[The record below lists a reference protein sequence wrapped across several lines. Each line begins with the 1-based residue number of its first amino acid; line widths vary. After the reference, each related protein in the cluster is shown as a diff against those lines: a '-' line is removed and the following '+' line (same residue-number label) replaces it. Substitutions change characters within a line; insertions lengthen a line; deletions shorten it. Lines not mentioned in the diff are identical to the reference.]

1 MYLRNMEGA
10 ARSADITQTPAGTR
24 GGNTAQSAAPARDA
38 SSSTTAPSRGAF
50 FDMMLSVQAPA
61 PAPPAGPAATRSTV
75 QNPTAVPNPTARLL
89 SGDENSTGVR
99 ASSRTA
105 PPKVEAVRNSPSTL
119 HTLDTTTPEPTT
131 PAPPPSAP
139 PVPVSDNPVDVIN
152 ALLTRLG
159 YDATAFNTRVTS
171 SQISYPG
178 ASYEYPLLEVT
189 VNGERVGFHLP
200 SAMRDPRITA
210 ANISS
215 MLGRP
220 LLNFGV
226 FA

>member
-1 MYLRNMEGA
+1 MYLRNIEGA
-10 ARSADITQTPAGTR
+10 ARSADITRTTARTTSGR
-24 GGNTAQSAAPARDA
+24 NTAQSAATSRDA
-38 SSSTTAPSRGAF
+38 APATAPATTAPSSRGAF
-50 FDMMLSVQAPA
+50 FDMMLAAQ
-61 PAPPAGPAATRSTV
+61 PPTIGPPVTAANRSAA
-75 QNPTAVPNPTARLL
+75 QNPTARVL
-89 SGDENSTGVR
+89 SADENSTGVR
-99 ASSRTA
+99 GASRTA
-105 PPKVEAVRNSPSTL
+105 PPRVEEVRNSPSSIQP
-119 HTLDTTTPEPTT
+119 LDTTTPEPATPT
-131 PAPPPSAP
+131 PASTA
-139 PVPVSDNPVDVIN
+139 PVSDNPVDVIN

-159 YDATAFNTRVTS
+159 YDASAFQTRVTS

-200 SAMRDPRITA
+200 SAMRDPRVTA

>member
-1 MYLRNMEGA
+1 MYLRNIEGA
-10 ARSADITQTPAGTR
+10 ARSADITRTTARTTSGR
-24 GGNTAQSAAPARDA
+24 NTAQSAATSRDA
-38 SSSTTAPSRGAF
+38 APATTTPSSRGAF
-50 FDMMLSVQAPA
+50 FDMMLAAQ
-61 PAPPAGPAATRSTV
+61 PPMIGPPVTAASRSAA
-75 QNPTAVPNPTARLL
+75 QNPTARLL
-89 SGDENSTGVR
+89 SADENSTGVR
-99 ASSRTA
+99 GASRTA
-105 PPKVEAVRNSPSTL
+105 PPRVEEVRNSPSSIQP
-119 HTLDTTTPEPTT
+119 LDTTTPEPATPT
-131 PAPPPSAP
+131 PASTA
-139 PVPVSDNPVDVIN
+139 PVSDNPVDVIN

-159 YDATAFNTRVTS
+159 YDASAFQTRVTS

>member
-1 MYLRNMEGA
+1 MYLRNIEGA
-10 ARSADITQTPAGTR
+10 ARSADITRITAGSTSGR
-24 GGNTAQSAAPARDA
+24 NTTQSAATSRDA
-38 SSSTTAPSRGAF
+38 APSSTAPSSRGAF
-50 FDMMLSVQAPA
+50 FDMMLAAQSPA
-61 PAPPAGPAATRSTV
+61 PAQAVAPAANRSVV
-75 QNPTAVPNPTARLL
+75 QNPTARLL
-89 SGDENSTGVR
+89 SADENSTGVR
-99 ASSRTA
+99 GSSRTA
-105 PPKVEAVRNSPSTL
+105 PPKVEAVRNSPSSVQP
-119 HTLDTTTPEPTT
+119 LDTTTTEPAPET
-131 PAPPPSAP
+131 PAPTPAP
-139 PVPVSDNPVDVIN
+139 TPPVSDNPVDVIN

-159 YDATAFNTRVTS
+159 YDASAFHTRVTS

-200 SAMRDPRITA
+200 SAMRDPRVTA